1 MKVRYVLLYRRISGG
16 YISPRE
22 KEKEEENEKEKE
34 RETEREC
41 RIVAAYG
48 SVTELKAW
56 VLAGVRTRTCAAL
69 SAPRVFVCEI
79 APYTLSRW
87 KVRYIVNPV
96 LSTLSRRRSLYQ
108 VPPGCICSTILLFLS
123 LFPIIAVSSSLF
135 RSNYPVSPFFFLPH
149 LRQYRSSLLQ
159 LHSLSFSL
167 SLSCARERRPFLV
180 FSFPYSCSL
189 RSPRYNPGTLAWYN
203 RPFSIPHPHYT
214 IDLYYASYL
223 YLHGR
228 VYFNFVSCYI
238 VLY

>member
-1 MKVRYVLLYRRISGG
+1 MRKR
-16 YISPRE
+16 
-22 KEKEEENEKEKE
+22 KKE
-34 RETEREC
+34 RQREC

-123 LFPIIAVSSSLF
+123 LFPIVAVSSPLF
-135 RSNYPVSPFFFLPH
+135 RSNYPVSPFSFLPH

-159 LHSLSFSL
+159 LHSLSLSLTRARTTSLSHLLFSL
-167 SLSCARERRPFLV
+167 FLFVALTAIRSRYTCLVQPPFFHSASTLHYR
-180 FSFPYSCSL
+180 FIL
-189 RSPRYNPGTLAWYN
+189 R
-203 RPFSIPHPHYT
+203 
-214 IDLYYASYL
+214 
-223 YLHGR
+223 
-228 VYFNFVSCYI
+228 FVSLPTRPCI
-238 VLY
+238 L